1 MVASVV
7 LWAGALA
14 LTIWILVPAIAF
26 ALGAGGG
33 VQTDVYPD
41 VGSPGLPGDDALMES
56 RRQQLAALGFRA
68 VGRTREHGRFIFPTH
83 WHWQQYGTTRWFVS
97 PDGHTHVTL
106 SRVIADEP
114 VRMAA
119 VTAFDG
125 GGMVRTSS
133 PGTEA
138 KQFAQPTYW
147 RVGLRNVDPATLV
160 ARHQEQVEAFAR
172 EHGAR
177 TRAATV
183 AEVAAADTAAT
194 RATLRKAAAG
204 SYVLLCVLLPVPVSL
219 VGLESRGRGVGSLVI
234 AVEICVMAGLYALL
248 RWVIHGPLLRYNA
261 RRSHNEDLA
270 SQPDYVAPDGSIA
283 ATGKNER
290 WLRVLA
296 IPAALLSAA
305 WPVAF
310 ASKIPQHY
318 AGGGGAVILQLVLIV
333 MSSLLVAQFVGRALG
348 KVLLQKKGARS
359 PSQLWTS
366 LMMIAFVFA
375 NWLDW
380 SRGTLNRVLY
390 MVAALSVIVGFVG
403 WRLER
408 SRGK

>member
-41 VGSPGLPGDDALMES
+41 VGSSGLPGDDALMES
-56 RRQQLAALGFRA
+56 RMQQLAALGFRA
-68 VGRTREHGRFIFPTH
+68 AGRTREHGRFLFPTH
-83 WHWQQYGTTRWFVS
+83 WHWEQYGTTRWFVS

-106 SRVIADEP
+106 SRVIPDEP
-114 VRMAA
+114 VRIAA
-119 VTAFDG
+119 VTTFDG

-138 KQFAQPTYW
+138 KQFAHPTYW

-172 EHGAR
+172 EHAARAR
-177 TRAATV
+177 TATV

-194 RATLRKAAAG
+194 RATLRKSAAG
-204 SYVLLCVLLPVPVSL
+204 SYTLLCVLLPVPISL
-219 VGLESRGRGVGSLVI
+219 VGLGSRGRGVGSLVI
-234 AVEICVMAGLYALL
+234 AGEICMMAGLYALL
-248 RWVIHGPLLRYNA
+248 RWVVHGPLLRYNA

-270 SQPDYVAPDGSIA
+270 PQPDYVAPDGRIA

-296 IPAALLSAA
+296 IPAALLSAV
-305 WPVAF
+305 WPIAF

-318 AGGGGAVILQLVLIV
+318 AGGGGAVILQVVLIV
-333 MSSLLVAQFVGRALG
+333 LISLLVVQFVGRALG
-348 KVLLQKKGARS
+348 KVVLQKKGALR
-359 PSQLWTS
+359 PSQFWTS
-366 LMMIAFVFA
+366 LIMMAFLFA
-375 NWLDW
+375 TWLDW

-390 MVAALSVIVGFVG
+390 MDAALSVVVGFVG